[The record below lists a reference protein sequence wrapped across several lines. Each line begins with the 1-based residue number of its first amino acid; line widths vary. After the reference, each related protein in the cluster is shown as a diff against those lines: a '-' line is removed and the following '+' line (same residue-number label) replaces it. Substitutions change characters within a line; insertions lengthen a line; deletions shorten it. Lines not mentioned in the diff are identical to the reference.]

1 MCVERERER
10 EREREEMLRMS
21 TNYWFKTITIVE
33 IQMFDRFDIMGN
45 VVAYLFTLN
54 T

>member
-1 MCVERERER
+1 MCVER

-33 IQMFDRFDIMGN
+33 IQMFDRFNSLSTG
-45 VVAYLFTLN
+45 VAYLFTLN

>member
-1 MCVERERER
+1 MKRVCVKRVEERKKHK
-10 EREREEMLRMS
+10 MT

-33 IQMFDRFDIMGN
+33 IQMFDRFDIMGI